1 MQSPHARREH
11 PMTSGQRNPRSD
23 YFPDL
28 SQFKMTARHEQP
40 YVRESEV
47 INMRL
52 IDALLRTQ
60 DTTKAVTFTCSRSW
74 QKRVCDAIY
83 SFVRKQ
89 NQKLTVHRT
98 CRKNQV
104 SMWVSTFVSR
114 KRHVPAIQLPE
125 ARAARAASKQA
136 QSALLKRERKHSNA

>member
-1 MQSPHARREH
+1 MASR
-11 PMTSGQRNPRSD
+11 QRSPRSD

-28 SQFKMTARHEQP
+28 SQFKIAARHEQP

-98 CRKNQV
+98 CQKNQV
-104 SMWVSTFVSR
+104 TMWVSAFVNRKRRVPITQLPSVQVAALAAPKQSR
-114 KRHVPAIQLPE
+114 KHP
-125 ARAARAASKQA
+125 K
-136 QSALLKRERKHSNA
+136 